1 MLQCECYCNIA
12 CACTN
17 TSPAR
22 TFVVDSHKRKRH
34 RTCSVYLEGLGFI
47 LVDAQPLENNR
58 NSSAENPV
66 FISEMPFHAVLIGG
80 LCAIIAT
87 RSAGPFFFS

>member
-1 MLQCECYCNIA
+1 MLQCKCYCNIA
-12 CACTN
+12 YACTN

-34 RTCSVYLEGLGFI
+34 CTCSVYLGGLGFI
-47 LVDAQPLENNR
+47 LVDAQPLENNK
-58 NSSAENPV
+58 NSSAESPV
-66 FISEMPFHAVLIGG
+66 FILEMSFHAILIGG

-87 RSAGPFFFS
+87 RSAGPFSFS